1 MSTLRVSKI
10 SGRKESVGTKFTI
23 NNDSTYVEGNSG
35 KAFTSTPPT
44 AGVLAA
50 NTGIVP
56 KGNFTQG
63 ALKGFCARYDMSDDS
78 TGTTLNVS
86 SVLDVSRGR
95 VRYNHT
101 NAFVAQ
107 KGYTLMPNDPS
118 TDTKGFIYADPG
130 SLATTTTADSF
141 LLNAADNAVIDKI
154 HSCGFGGELA

>member
-1 MSTLRVSKI
+1 MGTLRVSKI
-10 SGRKESVGTKFTI
+10 SGREESVGTKFTI
-23 NNDSTYVEGNSG
+23 NNDSTYIEGNIGSI
-35 KAFTSTPPT
+35 FTASTTPSN
-44 AGVLAA
+44 AS

-63 ALKGFCARYDMSDDS
+63 AMKGFCAKYDMSDDS

-86 SVLDVSRGR
+86 SIADQATGR
-95 VRYNHT
+95 CRYSHT
-101 NAFVAQ
+101 NSFLAQ

-118 TDTKGFIYADPG
+118 TATLGFIYADPG

-141 LLNAADNAVIDKI
+141 LLEADNSAIDRT

>member
-10 SGRKESVGTKFTI
+10 SGREESVGTKFTI
-23 NNDSTYVEGNSG
+23 DNDTTYIDANSG
-35 KAFTSTPPT
+35 KSFTSEGPVGAAN
-44 AGVLAA
+44 AGVVT
-50 NTGIVP
+50 N
-56 KGNFTQG
+56 NFTQG
-63 ALKGFCARYDMSDDS
+63 ALKGFCAKYDMSDDS

-86 SVLDVSRGR
+86 SVLDVSTGR
-95 VRYNHT
+95 IRYNHT

-130 SLATTTTADSF
+130 NLATTTTADSF

>member
-23 NNDSTYVEGNSG
+23 DNATTYIAANIG
-35 KAFTSTPPT
+35 KKFTSSGATGASK
-44 AGVLAA
+44 AGIIA
-50 NTGIVP
+50 N
-56 KGNFTQG
+56 NFTQG
-63 ALKGFCARYDMSDDS
+63 ALKGFCAKYDMSDDS

-86 SVLDVSRGR
+86 TVTEVATGR
-95 VRYNHT
+95 IRYSHT
-101 NAFVAQ
+101 NAFLAA

-141 LLNAADNAVIDKI
+141 LLNAADNAVIDKV